1 MKIKEM
7 VTSEMP
13 RERLLSH
20 GAKSLSNTELLAI
33 LINTG
38 RKGFS
43 SIDISNELLK
53 ATSNLNELKKASVN
67 DLIQVKGIGFQKA
80 ITLKAAFELGER
92 MGRRSENNRVKITQ
106 PSDVADLMMASMKDL
121 SQEHFMVLLL
131 NSKNIVIKE
140 ACVFKGTLNSSI
152 VHPREIFSIAIR
164 ENANAIIAVYNHPSG
179 DVTPSQEDIIT
190 TLRLKECG
198 LILGIDL
205 LDHIIIGDNKFT
217 SLVEAGYFDEIE

>member
-53 ATSNLNELKKASVN
+53 SASNLNELKKSSIN
-67 DLIQVKGIGFQKA
+67 DLIKVKGIGLQKA
-80 ITLKAAFELGER
+80 ITLKAAF
-92 MGRRSENNRVKITQ
+92 
-106 PSDVADLMMASMKDL
+106 
-121 SQEHFMVLLL
+121 
-131 NSKNIVIKE
+131 
-140 ACVFKGTLNSSI
+140 
-152 VHPREIFSIAIR
+152 
-164 ENANAIIAVYNHPSG
+164 

-190 TLRLKECG
+190 TMRLKECG

-205 LDHIIIGDNKFT
+205 LDHIIIGDNRFT
-217 SLVEAGYFDEIE
+217 SLVEAGYFDEND

>member
-1 MKIKEM
+1 M

-38 RKGFS
+38 

-53 ATSNLNELKKASVN
+53 SASNLNELKKSSIN
-67 DLIQVKGIGFQKA
+67 DLIQVKGIGLQKA

-92 MGRRSENNRVKITQ
+92 MGRRAENNRIKITQ
-106 PSDVADLMMASMKDL
+106 PSDVADYMIPTMKDL
-121 SQEHFMVLLL
+121 TQEHFVILLL
-131 NSKNIVIKE
+131 NSKNVVIKE
-140 ACVFKGTLNSSI
+140 TCVFKGTLNSSI
-152 VHPREIFSIAIR
+152 VHPREIFSIAVR
-164 ENANAIIAVYNHPSG
+164 ENANAIIAVHNHPSG

-190 TLRLKECG
+190 TMRLKECG

-205 LDHIIIGDNKFT
+205 LDHIIIGDNRFT
-217 SLVEAGYFDEIE
+217 SLVEAGYFDEND

>member
-53 ATSNLNELKKASVN
+53 SASNLNELKKSSIN
-67 DLIQVKGIGFQKA
+67 DLIKVKGIGLQKA

-92 MGRRSENNRVKITQ
+92 MGRRAENNRIKITQ
-106 PSDVADLMMASMKDL
+106 PSDVADYMIPTMKDL
-121 SQEHFMVLLL
+121 TQEHFVILLL
-131 NSKNIVIKE
+131 NSKNVVIKE
-140 ACVFKGTLNSSI
+140 TCVFKGTLNSS
-152 VHPREIFSIAIR
+152 VHPREIFSIAVR
-164 ENANAIIAVYNHPSG
+164 ENANAIIAVHNHPSG

-190 TLRLKECG
+190 TMRLKECG

-205 LDHIIIGDNKFT
+205 LDHIIIGDNRFT
-217 SLVEAGYFDEIE
+217 SLVEAGYFDEND

>member
-1 MKIKEM
+1 MKIKKM

-67 DLIQVKGIGFQKA
+67 DLIQVKGIGLQKA

-92 MGRRSENNRVKITQ
+92 MGRRSEINRVKITQ
-106 PSDVADLMMASMKDL
+106 PSDVADFMMASMKHL
-121 SQEHFMVLLL
+121 PQEHFMILLL

-164 ENANAIIAVYNHPSG
+164 ENANAIIAVHNHPSG
-179 DVTPSQEDIIT
+179 DVTPSQEDIMT

-217 SLVEAGYFDEIE
+217 SLVEAGYFDENE

>member
-7 VTSEMP
+7 ITSEMP

-67 DLIQVKGIGFQKA
+67 DLIQVKGIGLQKA

-92 MGRRSENNRVKITQ
+92 MGRRSEINRVKITQ
-106 PSDVADLMMASMKDL
+106 PSDVADFMMASMKDL
-121 SQEHFMVLLL
+121 PQEHFMILLL

-164 ENANAIIAVYNHPSG
+164 ENANAIIAVHNHFSG
-179 DVTPSQEDIIT
+179 HVTPSQEDIMT

-217 SLVEAGYFDEIE
+217 SLVEAGYFDENE

>member
-53 ATSNLNELKKASVN
+53 SASNLNELKKSSIN
-67 DLIQVKGIGFQKA
+67 DLIQVKGIGLQKA

-92 MGRRSENNRVKITQ
+92 MGRRAENNRIKITQ
-106 PSDVADLMMASMKDL
+106 LLCIIPTKYFHWRKNSD
-121 SQEHFMVLLL
+121 
-131 NSKNIVIKE
+131 
-140 ACVFKGTLNSSI
+140 SI
-152 VHPREIFSIAIR
+152 YYYRGSR
-164 ENANAIIAVYNHPSG
+164 ANGLYHAVKY
-179 DVTPSQEDIIT
+179 
-190 TLRLKECG
+190 
-198 LILGIDL
+198 
-205 LDHIIIGDNKFT
+205 
-217 SLVEAGYFDEIE
+217 

>member
-1 MKIKEM
+1 M

-53 ATSNLNELKKASVN
+53 TTSNLNELKKASVN
-67 DLIQVKGIGFQKA
+67 DLIQVKGIGLQKA

-92 MGRRSENNRVKITQ
+92 MGRRSESNRVKITQ

-121 SQEHFMVLLL
+121 SQEHFMILLL

-164 ENANAIIAVYNHPSG
+164 ENANAIIAVHNHPSG

-205 LDHIIIGDNKFT
+205 LDHIIIGDNRFT
-217 SLVEAGYFDEIE
+217 SLVEAGYFDENE

>member
-53 ATSNLNELKKASVN
+53 SASNLNELKKSSIN
-67 DLIQVKGIGFQKA
+67 DLIKVKGIGLQKA

-92 MGRRSENNRVKITQ
+92 MGRRAENNRIKITQ
-106 PSDVADLMMASMKDL
+106 PSDVADYMIPTMKDL
-121 SQEHFMVLLL
+121 TQEHFVILLL
-131 NSKNIVIKE
+131 NSKNVVIKE
-140 ACVFKGTLNSSI
+140 TCVFKGTLNSSI
-152 VHPREIFSIAIR
+152 VPREIFSIAVR
-164 ENANAIIAVYNHPSG
+164 ENANAIIAVHNHPSG

-190 TLRLKECG
+190 TMRLKECG

-205 LDHIIIGDNKFT
+205 LDHIIIGDNRFT
-217 SLVEAGYFDEIE
+217 SLVEAGYFDEND

>member
-53 ATSNLNELKKASVN
+53 ANSNLNELKKASVN
-67 DLIQVKGIGFQKA
+67 DLIQVKGIGLQKA

-92 MGRRSENNRVKITQ
+92 MGRRSESNRVKITQ

-121 SQEHFMVLLL
+121 SQEHFMILLL

-164 ENANAIIAVYNHPSG
+164 ENANAIIAVHNHPSG
-179 DVTPSQEDIIT
+179 DVTPSQEDIMT

-205 LDHIIIGDNKFT
+205 LDHIIIGDNRFT
-217 SLVEAGYFDEIE
+217 SLVETGYFDENE

>member
-38 RKGFS
+38 

-53 ATSNLNELKKASVN
+53 SASNLNELKKSSIN
-67 DLIQVKGIGFQKA
+67 DLIQVKGIGLQKA

-92 MGRRSENNRVKITQ
+92 MGRRAENNRIKITQ
-106 PSDVADLMMASMKDL
+106 PSDVADYMIPTMKDL
-121 SQEHFMVLLL
+121 TQEHFVILLL
-131 NSKNIVIKE
+131 NSKNVVIKE
-140 ACVFKGTLNSSI
+140 TCVFKGTLNSSI
-152 VHPREIFSIAIR
+152 VHPREIFSIAVR
-164 ENANAIIAVYNHPSG
+164 ENANAIIAVHNHPSG

-190 TLRLKECG
+190 TMRLKECG

-205 LDHIIIGDNKFT
+205 LDHIIIGDNRFT
-217 SLVEAGYFDEIE
+217 SLVEAGYFDEND